1 MRSTGGCLRDVPSG
15 ENDAWIDSAVV
26 PLVERTAVSS
36 E

>member
-1 MRSTGGCLRDVPSG
+1 MWSGGGCLPDVPGG

-26 PLVERTAVSS
+26 PLVKQTAASS